1 MRNKYKTERVNHMK
15 KKRAGENSIQ
25 ARHDKRRQKRI
36 REQKIRRYTFFTVLA
51 AIAIM
56 AVMFFTPFFNIKTVQ
71 INGLTRLSNETITEQ
86 IGNIT
91 GKNLF
96 RTQKRSLK
104 NKLYKLAYVDK
115 VNIKKKPFP
124 PTVIINI
131 EECVPICQIES
142 ANQFV
147 TIDKDGKVLGKHPEK
162 QEGIAVMEGVNLV
175 SANEGELIAFKDEE
189 TQKIIMSCIG
199 YMQKADII
207 KDITVLSFAD
217 MTNITFNYQNRLD
230 AICGTHIDFQRKLA
244 LFKEAVNSNKLTE
257 NSRGTINLSTTG
269 KAIYTP

>member
-1 MRNKYKTERVNHMK
+1 MT

-25 ARHDKRRQKRI
+25 ARHNKRRQKRI

-51 AIAIM
+51 AIAVL
-56 AVMFFTPFFNIKTVQ
+56 AVMFFTPFFNIKDVQ
-71 INGLTRLSNETITEQ
+71 INGNNKLAAETVTEQ
-86 IGNIT
+86 LGTLN

-96 RTQKRSLK
+96 RTGKRSLK
-104 NKLYKLAYVDK
+104 SKLYKLAYVDK
-115 VNIKKKPFP
+115 AVIIKKPFP

-131 EECVPICQIES
+131 TECVPICQFES
-142 ANQFV
+142 SNGFIV
-147 TIDKDGKVLGKHPEK
+147 IDKNGKVLEKTAEK
-162 QEGIAVMEGVNLV
+162 QEGIAVLEGITPV
-175 SANEGELIAFKDEE
+175 SANEGELIAFKDDE

-199 YMQKADII
+199 YMEKADII
-207 KDITVLSFAD
+207 KDITMLSFAD
-217 MTNITFNYQNRLD
+217 MTNITFNYQSRLD
-230 AICGTHIDFQRKLA
+230 VICGTHIDFQRKLA